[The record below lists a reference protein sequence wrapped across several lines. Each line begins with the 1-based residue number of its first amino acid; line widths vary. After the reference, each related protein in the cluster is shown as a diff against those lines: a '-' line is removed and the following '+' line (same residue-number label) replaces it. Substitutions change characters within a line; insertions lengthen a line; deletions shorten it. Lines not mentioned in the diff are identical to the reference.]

1 MSLVYSYWL
10 DIKLNTIYQNIL
22 IIYVYCNV
30 FSNYILIY
38 ISAFQTTNHIKHP
51 WIQNLVVFFA
61 LWFSLRKIPMEIH
74 MIQNQGPKHDPPGS
88 RPAPRVSTVPAPAL
102 YIQHWQ
108 QSARLN
114 CLRLGGWGEGWSL
127 RIQRFSRSFLNTR
140 SFSVPSFCAIFDVE
154 DVLNC
159 LGAYVYIYIYI
170 V

>member
-1 MSLVYSYWL
+1 M
-10 DIKLNTIYQNIL
+10 

-114 CLRLGGWGEGWSL
+114 CLRLGSWGEGWSL
-127 RIQRFSRSFLNTR
+127 RIQRFSRSF
-140 SFSVPSFCAIFDVE
+140 FKHEIFF
-154 DVLNC
+154 
-159 LGAYVYIYIYI
+159 GAKLLRNFWRGRCSKLFGGICIYIYSI
-170 V
+170 VFVWPTYIMKVYRHPRWHAT